1 MRVTFW
7 GTRGSIAKAGP
18 TTVRYGGNTS
28 CVEIGSDDGAVIVV
42 DCGTGAHGLG
52 LDLLERHGGTP
63 VSGHI
68 LISHTHWDHIQGL
81 PFFAPL
87 FQAGSVWHIYGPS
100 GAEASLSEVLA
111 GQMQYRYFPVAIDQ
125 LGSSVDYHDLVEGAL
140 DLDGV
145 HVTTHY
151 LNHPALTL
159 GYRFEV
165 DGATVVYAS
174 DHEPHEPTLA
184 GGGSVTA
191 NRQDDAHAAFAAG
204 ADLLIH
210 DAQYLAREY
219 GDRHGWGHSTVEYV
233 VEVAHRADAA
243 RLALYHHDPTRTD
256 DQVDDVVRLARAHA
270 ESIGYEGEV
279 FAAHEGMQ
287 IDLNGSP
294 RDDSVRTRVA
304 PAADRTAVLPQSSS
318 VVVVARTKELVS
330 TLSDAAA
337 EEGFAVITETD
348 LRKAFDVIADEQPSV
363 VLVEAV
369 DDDDGFDLVAAIR
382 GLAPSRGGDVPVI
395 MVGPA
400 AARWRPDADE
410 SGITEWL
417 VWPSTGFYVRTKLRA
432 WHLRRAARWQPA
444 PIPADEDRRLEV
456 LRSLDVLDSPPEER
470 FDRYTREVAG
480 LLDVPIALVS
490 LVDAERQWFKSRHGT
505 DVEQTPRDM
514 SLCAHAIHGVDVF
527 QVPDALADD
536 RFADNPM
543 VRGEPRLRFYAGMA
557 LQLSDG
563 TVVGTLCVMDDRP
576 RRLDDDQ
583 LDALRRVG
591 RLVAAELEAG

>member
-28 CVEIGSDDGAVIVV
+28 CVEIGSDDGTLIVV

-52 LDLLERHGGTP
+52 LDLMERDGAPAG
-63 VSGHI
+63 GHI
-68 LISHTHWDHIQGL
+68 MISHTHWDHIQGL

-87 FQAGSVWHIYGPS
+87 FQPGSTWHIYGPS
-100 GAEASLSEVLA
+100 GAGTSLSEVLA
-111 GQMQYRYFPVAIDQ
+111 GQMQYRYFPVAIDP
-125 LGSSVDYHDLVEGAL
+125 LESNVDYHDLVEGTL

-145 HVTTHY
+145 RVTTHY

-174 DHEPHEPTLA
+174 DHEPHEPGLA
-184 GGGSVTA
+184 AGGSVRE
-191 NRQDDAHAAFAAG
+191 NRRDDAHAAFAAG

-210 DAQYLAREY
+210 DSQYLGREY
-219 GDRHGWGHSTVEYV
+219 PDRQGWGHSTVEYV
-233 VEVAHRADAA
+233 VEVAYRADVAQ
-243 RLALYHHDPTRTD
+243 LALYHHDPTRTD
-256 DQVDDVVRLARAHA
+256 DQVDELVRLARDHA
-270 ESIGYEGEV
+270 ASIGYAGEV
-279 FAAHEGMQ
+279 FAAREGTR
-287 IDLNGSP
+287 IDLAGQPSKV
-294 RDDSVRTRVA
+294 SVSA
-304 PAADRTAVLPQSSS
+304 PAVPAANRPAVLPQSSS
-318 VVVVARTKELVS
+318 VVVVARSDELAS
-330 TLSDAAA
+330 TLSEAATA
-337 EEGFAVITETD
+337 EGFTVVAEPD
-348 LRKAFDVIADEQPSV
+348 LRRAFDVVVAERPSV

-369 DDDDGFDLVAAIR
+369 DDDDGFDVVAAIR
-382 GLAPSRGGDVPVI
+382 SLPPTEGGDVPVI

-400 AARWRPDADE
+400 AARWWPDADE
-410 SGITEWL
+410 TGVTEWL

-444 PIPADEDRRLEV
+444 PIPADEDRRLGA
-456 LRSLDVLDSPPEER
+456 LHALDVLDSAPEER
-470 FDRYTREVAG
+470 FDRYTRDVAA

-490 LVDAERQWFKSRHGT
+490 LVDSDRQWFKSRHGT
-505 DVEQTPRDM
+505 DAAQTPRDM
-514 SLCAHAIHGVDVF
+514 SLCAHAIHGLDVF

-543 VRGEPRLRFYAGMA
+543 VRGEPRLRFYAGMP

-583 LDALRRVG
+583 LDELRRFG

>member
-28 CVEIGSDDGAVIVV
+28 CVEIGSDDGTLIVV

-52 LDLLERHGGTP
+52 LDLMERDGVPAG
-63 VSGHI
+63 GHI

-87 FQAGSVWHIYGPS
+87 FQPGSAWHIYGPS
-100 GAEASLSEVLA
+100 GAGTSLSDVLA

-125 LGSSVDYHDLVEGAL
+125 LGSSVDYHDLVEGTL

-145 HVTTHY
+145 TVTTHY

-174 DHEPHEPTLA
+174 DHEPHEPALA
-184 GGGSVTA
+184 AGGSVRE

-210 DAQYLAREY
+210 DAQYLASEY
-219 GDRHGWGHSTVEYV
+219 PDRQGWGHSTVEYV
-233 VEVAHRADAA
+233 VEVAHRADVG

-256 DQVDDVVRLARAHA
+256 DQVDELVRLARKHA
-270 ESIGYEGEV
+270 GTIGYAGDV
-279 FAAHEGMQ
+279 FAANEGMR
-287 IDLNGSP
+287 IELTDRRP
-294 RDDSVRTRVA
+294 RAVVNA
-304 PAADRTAVLPQSSS
+304 AAVPAADRPAVLPQSSS
-318 VVVVARTKELVS
+318 VVVVARSEELVS
-330 TLSDAAA
+330 TLSDAATA
-337 EEGFAVITETD
+337 EGFTVVTEPD
-348 LRKAFDVIADEQPSV
+348 LRKAFDVVVAERPSV

-369 DDDDGFDLVAAIR
+369 DDDDGFDVVAAIR
-382 GLAPSRGGDVPVI
+382 SLAPAEGGDVPVI

-400 AARWRPDADE
+400 AARWRPDAAE
-410 SGITEWL
+410 TGITEWL

-444 PIPADEDRRLEV
+444 PVPVDEDRRLEA
-456 LRSLDVLDSPPEER
+456 LHALDVLDSAPEER
-470 FDRYTREVAG
+470 FDRYTRAVAA

-490 LVDAERQWFKSRHGT
+490 LVDADRQWFKSRHGT
-505 DVEQTPRDM
+505 DAAQTPRDM
-514 SLCAHAIHGVDVF
+514 SLCAHAIHGLDVF

-543 VRGEPRLRFYAGMA
+543 VRGEPRLRFYAGMP

-563 TVVGTLCVMDDRP
+563 SVVGTLCVMDDRP
-576 RRLDDDQ
+576 RRLDDHQ
-583 LDALRRVG
+583 LDELRRFG
-591 RLVAAELEAG
+591 RLVVAELELG